1 MYKVYGERNSG
12 TNFITQLIKINF
24 DLTLS
29 QNEWKHAIPTSK
41 TDSIDFI
48 IVRELPLWLSSMY
61 MNPYHM
67 KRLDNFT
74 SFLTLPQKMVDGG
87 ASMLDDNKT
96 IFDIRYSK
104 YKGMLKH
111 FNTNK
116 NVCIVKLGYIQTD
129 TNCLHFLK
137 SVNSVYKLNKK
148 TPYIT
153 TIRHTKDK
161 SNRKNREPK
170 VNANNYLSIINAN
183 LNSAIEHEIESLTFI
198 IKE

>member
-12 TNFITQLIKINF
+12 TNFITQLLKINF
-24 DLTLS
+24 DITLS

-48 IVRELPLWLSSMY
+48 IVRELPHWLSSMY
-61 MNPYHM
+61 VSPYHM
-67 KRLDNFT
+67 TRRDNFT

-87 ASMLDDNKT
+87 ESMLDDNKT

-104 YKGMLKH
+104 YKGMLQH

-116 NVCIVKLGYIQTD
+116 NVCIVKLDYIQND
-129 TNCLHFLK
+129 ANCLHFLK

-153 TIRHTKDK
+153 TIPHTKDK
-161 SNRKNREPK
+161 SNCKNRKLK
-170 VNANNYLSIINAN
+170 VNASDYLSIINAN
-183 LNSAIEHEIESLTFI
+183 LNSAIEHEIESLTFK
-198 IKE
+198 IKD